1 MAKARRVTPIRS
13 RTIPHR
19 ANHRCWHSAQG
30 LHGPAPMRSAAAR
43 WLSPGLAAAAMLAF
57 GAPAAAQELEPRAY
71 TNVPVGMNFVIAG
84 YGYSAGGVAFDPA
97 VPLTDADIRTHNA
110 LFAYV
115 RSLDIA
121 GLAGKVDIVLPYA
134 WLSGSALYQ
143 GETREREVSGLGDAR
158 LRMSVN
164 FYGAPAL
171 SVQEFAS
178 YRQDVIVGASLQVTA
193 PVGQYDSTKLVNIG
207 TNRWS
212 FKPELGISKA
222 IGPMTLELMAAA
234 VYYTEND
241 DFFGG
246 STVAQD
252 PVYSA
257 QTHLTYNLGRGNWV
271 AVDAVYYT
279 GGRSTVDGVTGDD
292 LQRNTRFGATYAHAI
307 DRHHSLKLHAS
318 SGVST
323 RTGSD
328 YDSIAIAWQYRW
340 GAGY

>member
-1 MAKARRVTPIRS
+1 MAV
-13 RTIPHR
+13 
-19 ANHRCWHSAQG
+19 
-30 LHGPAPMRSAAAR
+30 LAP
-43 WLSPGLAAAAMLAF
+43 
-57 GAPAAAQELEPRAY
+57 GAPASAQELEPRAY
-71 TNVPVGMNFVIAG
+71 INAPVGMNFLIAG
-84 YGYSAGGVAFDPA
+84 YGYAGGGVAFDPS
-97 VPLTDADIRTHNA
+97 VPLTDADITVHTA
-110 LFAYV
+110 LFAYA

-121 GLAGKVDIVLPYA
+121 GLSGKFDIVLPYA

-143 GETREREVSGLGDAR
+143 GEPREREVNGLGDPR
-158 LRMSVN
+158 LRVSVN

-171 SVQEFAS
+171 SVPEFAS
-178 YRQDVIVGASLQVTA
+178 YRQDLIVGASLQVTA
-193 PVGQYDSTKLVNIG
+193 PVGQYDSSKLVNIG

-222 IGPMTLELMAAA
+222 VGSLNLELMAAA

-257 QTHLTYNLGRGNWV
+257 QTHLTYSLGTGNWV

-279 GGRSTVDGVTGDD
+279 GGRSTVDGVTGND

-328 YDSIAIAWQYRW
+328 FDTVAIALAVPLGR
-340 GAGY
+340 GVLTATNPRRVSGSPPLASPRIAGR